1 MLIEETAINIISDN
15 IIDTR
20 NYFRHLHQ
28 KNNNLSVNIPN
39 NNLIAGEQSLI
50 LHELTWYLSVLL
62 EDKVDSLLW
71 WYAQKNEYSIL
82 SIIAHDYLSIQATSV
97 ASEQAFSIV
106 GQTIT
111 SQRNRL
117 NSKTARASLCLRSWI

>member
-71 WYAQKNEYSIL
+71 WYAQKNKYPIL
-82 SIIAHDYLSIQATSV
+82 SIIAHDYLSV
-97 ASEQAFSIV
+97 
-106 GQTIT
+106 
-111 SQRNRL
+111 
-117 NSKTARASLCLRSWI
+117 